1 MVENNTIINVTNRSR
16 GSVGYTIP
24 DMGNLQR
31 KFAYGETKQ
40 ITAEEVRKL
49 DWTPGGHILL
59 RDYLI
64 IDNKELVAE
73 LLHEVEPEYN
83 YTEDKIK
90 DILLGN
96 NNMDEFMDCLDFAP
110 EGVINLMKDLAVKL
124 EIPDVRKRQA
134 ISERTGTS
142 VDNAIKIN
150 QLSKTEDDNKAP
162 EVKQRRVQTAADA
175 GSATQKERRTNP
187 TTTTLPKYKV
197 VSK

>member
-16 GSVGYTIP
+16 GSVSYSIP

-64 IDNKELVAE
+64 IDNKELIAE

-83 YTEDKIK
+83 YTEAQIT
-90 DILLGN
+90 DILLKGS
-96 NNMDEFMDCLDFAP
+96 MDEFMDCLDFAP

-134 ISERTGTS
+134 ISERTKTS

-150 QLSKTEDDNKAP
+150 QLSKTEDDEKAP

-187 TTTTLPKYKV
+187 SAPQKYKV

>member
-1 MVENNTIINVTNRSR
+1 MVENSTIINVTNRSR
-16 GSVGYTIP
+16 GSVGYVIP

-90 DILLGN
+90 DILLNGS
-96 NNMDEFMDCLDFAP
+96 MDEFMDCLDFAP
-110 EGVINLMKDLAVKL
+110 EGVVSLMKDLAVKL

-134 ISERTGTS
+134 ISERTNSS

-150 QLSKTEDDNKAP
+150 QLSKTEDDEKAP
-162 EVKQRRVQTAADA
+162 EVKQRRVQTADA
-175 GSATQKERRTNP
+175 ATATQKERRTNP
-187 TTTTLPKYKV
+187 NAPQKYKV

>member
-1 MVENNTIINVTNRSR
+1 MVENNAIIKVTNRSR

-40 ITAEEVRKL
+40 ISAEEIRKL

-90 DILLGN
+90 EILLSGS
-96 NNMDEFMDCLDFAP
+96 MDEFMDCLDFAP

-134 ISERTGTS
+134 LSERTKTS

-150 QLSKTEDDNKAP
+150 QLSKTEDDDKAP
-162 EVKQRRVQTAADA
+162 EVKQRRVQTADA
-175 GSATQKERRTNP
+175 ATATQKERRTNP
-187 TTTTLPKYKV
+187 TTDALPKYKV

>member
-16 GSVGYTIP
+16 GSVSYSIP

-64 IDNKELVAE
+64 IDNKELIAE

-83 YTEDKIK
+83 YTEAQIT
-90 DILLGN
+90 DILLKGS
-96 NNMDEFMDCLDFAP
+96 MDEFMDCLDFAP

-134 ISERTGTS
+134 ISERTKTS

-150 QLSKTEDDNKAP
+150 QLSKTEDDDKAP

-187 TTTTLPKYKV
+187 TTAALPKYKV

>member
-16 GSVGYTIP
+16 GSVSYSIP

-64 IDNKELVAE
+64 IDNKELIAE

-83 YTEDKIK
+83 YTEAQIT
-90 DILLGN
+90 DILLKGS
-96 NNMDEFMDCLDFAP
+96 MDEFMDCLDFAP

-162 EVKQRRVQTAADA
+162 EVKQRRVQTADA
-175 GSATQKERRTNP
+175 AATTQKERRTNP
-187 TTTTLPKYKV
+187 TTAAPQKYKV

>member
-1 MVENNTIINVTNRSR
+1 MVENSAIIKVTNRSR

-40 ITAEEVRKL
+40 IPAEEIRKL

-90 DILLGN
+90 DILLNGS
-96 NNMDEFMDCLDFAP
+96 MDEFMDCLDFAP
-110 EGVINLMKDLAVKL
+110 EGVVNLMKDLAVKL

-134 ISERTGTS
+134 LSERTKTS

-150 QLSKTEDDNKAP
+150 QLSKTEDDDKAP
-162 EVKQRRVQTAADA
+162 EVKQRRVQTADA
-175 GSATQKERRTNP
+175 AATTQKERRTNP
-187 TTTTLPKYKV
+187 TVSTQGKYKV

>member
-16 GSVGYTIP
+16 GSVGYVIP

-64 IDNKELVAE
+64 IDNKDLVAE

-90 DILLGN
+90 DILLNGS
-96 NNMDEFMDCLDFAP
+96 MDEFMDCLDFAP
-110 EGVINLMKDLAVKL
+110 EGVVSLMKDLAVKL

-134 ISERTGTS
+134 ISERTNSS

-150 QLSKTEDDNKAP
+150 QLSKTEDDDKAP
-162 EVKQRRVQTAADA
+162 EVKQRRVQTADA
-175 GSATQKERRTNP
+175 ATATQKERRTTP
-187 TTTTLPKYKV
+187 TTTAPQKYKV
-197 VSK
+197 VEK

>member
-1 MVENNTIINVTNRSR
+1 MVENSAIINVTNRSR
-16 GSVGYTIP
+16 GSVGYVIP

-90 DILLGN
+90 DILLNGS
-96 NNMDEFMDCLDFAP
+96 MDEFMDCLDFAP
-110 EGVINLMKDLAVKL
+110 EGVVSLMKDLAVKL

-134 ISERTGTS
+134 ISERTNSS

-150 QLSKTEDDNKAP
+150 QLSKTEDDEKAP
-162 EVKQRRVQTAADA
+162 EVKQRRVQTADA
-175 GSATQKERRTNP
+175 ATATQKERRTNP
-187 TTTTLPKYKV
+187 SAPQKYKV

>member
-1 MVENNTIINVTNRSR
+1 MVENNTMIKVTNRSR
-16 GSVGYTIP
+16 GSVSYVIP

-31 KFAYGETKQ
+31 RFEYGETKL
-40 ITAEEVRKL
+40 IPAEEIRKL

-59 RDYLI
+59 RDHLI
-64 IDNKELVAE
+64 IENKDLVE
-73 LLHEVEPEYN
+73 EILHEVEPEYN

-90 DILLGN
+90 DILLNGS
-96 NNMDEFMDCLDFAP
+96 MDEFMDCLDFAP

-124 EIPDVRKRQA
+124 EIHDVRKRQA
-134 ISERTGTS
+134 ISERTNS
-142 VDNAIKIN
+142 NVDNAIKIN
-150 QLSKTEDDNKAP
+150 QLSKTEDDDKAP

-187 TTTTLPKYKV
+187 TTAALPKYKV

>member
-1 MVENNTIINVTNRSR
+1 MVENSTIINVTNRSR
-16 GSVGYTIP
+16 GSVSYIIP

-49 DWTPGGHILL
+49 DWTPGGHVLL

-64 IDNKELVAE
+64 IDNKELIAE

-83 YTEDKIK
+83 YTEEKIS
-90 DILLGN
+90 DILLKGS
-96 NNMDEFMDCLDFAP
+96 MDEFMDCLDFAP

-134 ISERTGTS
+134 ISERTKTS

-150 QLSKTEDDNKAP
+150 QLSKTEDEDKAP
-162 EVKQRRVQTAADA
+162 EVKQRRVQTADA
-175 GSATQKERRTNP
+175 GTATQKERRTNP
-187 TTTTLPKYKV
+187 TTAAPQKYKIV
-197 VSK
+197 GK